1 MNINDILTITL
12 TLFAVVD
19 ILGSIPLII
28 GIRQKTGQINSVKA
42 TLVSFFIM
50 MGFLFIGENLLHL
63 IGIMGLILTLALF
76 FASLNLFNSYKENP
90 TPQADTKRIIK
101 TGIYAYCRNP
111 MYLAFIAF
119 HFNMFLIFENV
130 AYFFSAIGF
139 FIWIN
144 NYVIPI
150 EESYLQEKF
159 GDEYSRYLQAVKK
172 WMFF

>member
-1 MNINDILTITL
+1 MGP
-12 TLFAVVD
+12 AVK
-19 ILGSIPLII
+19 GNPLII
-28 GIRQKTGQINSVKA
+28 FVIL
-42 TLVSFFIM
+42 LVVSYV
-50 MGFLFIGENLLHL
+50 IGEFIIPKYQLLNLLNL
-63 IGIMGLILTLALF
+63 IGVTGLIISLAIF
-76 FASLNLFNSYKENP
+76 FTSLNLFNSYKENP

>member
-1 MNINDILTITL
+1 MGPAVKGNPLRIFVLLLLISYIVGEFIIPQYP
-12 TLFAVVD
+12 LFY
-19 ILGSIPLII
+19 
-28 GIRQKTGQINSVKA
+28 
-42 TLVSFFIM
+42 
-50 MGFLFIGENLLHL
+50 LLHL
-63 IGIMGLILTLALF
+63 IGIMGLILSLALF

-159 GDEYSRYLQAVKK
+159 GDEYVRYLQAVKK